1 MMAEFADKQAEWVDP
16 VLAEITRHIM
26 IGWRHSRLFIKMW
39 FKFIFYQTGGAI
51 YEKAGIVSTEYPR
64 IDVD

>member
-39 FKFIFYQTGGAI
+39 FKFILTKQEAQYMKKQ
-51 YEKAGIVSTEYPR
+51 K
-64 IDVD
+64 